1 MCGGRPK
8 GRSLRVSDLRA
19 VNARLREVIAGQ
31 GTLLA
36 AQDARIDTQAR
47 HIRAQG
53 ELIDTQAQQFRTQG
67 ELVETHAQLETQG
80 ELVETLEAQVAE
92 LERRLGMDSSNSST
106 PPSQDR
112 PEAAAKRTRGRRGVS
127 GREQGGQPGHPGRS
141 LQRVAVPDRRE
152 VVEPGDCS
160 GCGGALVGA
169 PGEVAGSVQVFDIP
183 PVEVSRAS
191 WSGARAP
198 SSAPVTASSTVAA
211 RTERQSG
218 VATWSARARAHS

>member
-1 MCGGRPK
+1 MPRRLQSGGATGPGSRSPYGTGPILLARGHRRCGWGNSASARCQIALQNCANYPGEGLAQSDAGPEPGAQCGSSARWDMCGGRPK

-53 ELIDTQAQQFRTQG
+53 EWIDTQAQ
-67 ELVETHAQLETQG
+67 LEAQG

-112 PEAAAKRTRGRRGVS
+112 PEAAA
-127 GREQGGQPGHPGRS
+127 E
-141 LQRVAVPDRRE
+141 
-152 VVEPGDCS
+152 
-160 GCGGALVGA
+160 
-169 PGEVAGSVQVFDIP
+169 
-183 PVEVSRAS
+183 
-191 WSGARAP
+191 
-198 SSAPVTASSTVAA
+198 
-211 RTERQSG
+211 
-218 VATWSARARAHS
+218 